1 MTDETDY
8 VRRTCE
14 AATTGPWR
22 IERDFGEG
30 GARWDVFAETEHVA
44 RAIALLGSTW
54 REALAVI
61 EALGHVRTFR
71 NDPTV
76 LDEALRR
83 LDTYH
88 AAVRAHREASDG
100 E

>member
-1 MTDETDY
+1 MRTETDY

-14 AATTGPWR
+14 AN
-22 IERDFGEG
+22 GEP
-30 GARWDVFAETEHVA
+30 DA

-54 REALAVI
+54 QEALAVI

-71 NDPTV
+71 RDPTV

-83 LDTYH
+83 LDDYH

>member
-14 AATTGPWR
+14 AATPGPWR
-22 IERDFGEG
+22 AGVCSPDL
-30 GARWDVFAETEHVA
+30 FANA

-61 EALGHVRTFR
+61 EAAEKCGE
-71 NDPTV
+71 PTRGDYPDDRRGALAAA
-76 LDEALRR
+76 LD
-83 LDTYH
+83 DYH
-88 AAVRAHREASDG
+88 AAVRAHREA
-100 E
+100 